1 VAPLFLAD
9 PVGERAMRLQTYS
22 GLFCV
27 VINPYRRIPIYTKSI
42 IQKYQGKRRT
52 EMPPHLFS
60 ISDNAYRNMLQG
72 LGTPS
77 VFRSPP
83 NQILVH
89 SSGAPMGWAGWA

>member
-1 VAPLFLAD
+1 MGQLA
-9 PVGERAMRLQTYS
+9 VRLQTYS

-42 IQKYQGKRRT
+42 IHRYQGKRRN

-72 LGTPS
+72 TRFICRLGAFSFSAKSLNVYKS
-77 VFRSPP
+77 V
-83 NQILVH
+83 
-89 SSGAPMGWAGWA
+89 SGLRFQLMRRLFNK